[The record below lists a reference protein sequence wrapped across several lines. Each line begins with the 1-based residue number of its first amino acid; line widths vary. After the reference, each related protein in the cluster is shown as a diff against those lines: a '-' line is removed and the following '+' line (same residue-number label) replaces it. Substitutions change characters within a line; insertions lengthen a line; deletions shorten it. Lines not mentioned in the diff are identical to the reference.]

1 MAIVKYTKPALQD
14 LKNIHDYI
22 ANDSAVNAK
31 RFIQAIKDHVTILN
45 KYPEIGSQIFTN
57 RYNNLRQLLH
67 KSYRI
72 IYYYENDIVTIITIH
87 HQSRLIENIKVV
99 KDFTK

>member
-1 MAIVKYTKPALQD
+1 MAIVNYTKPALQD

-22 ANDSAVNAK
+22 AKDSVVNAK
-31 RFIQAIKDHVTILN
+31 RFIQAIKDHITILN
-45 KYPEIGSQIFTN
+45 KYPEIGNQVFPN
-57 RYNNLRQLLH
+57 RYKNLRQLLH
-67 KSYRI
+67 KAYRI
-72 IYYYENDIVTIITIH
+72 IYYYENDVVTIITIH